1 MKPTLSAPSPSRS
14 PGPSYPP
21 HSEQLPTGVI
31 RQGRYRARFVR
42 TAGELD
48 AVLRLR
54 FEVFNLEMGEGLEES
69 YETGRDEDPFDPA
82 CHHLLVEDGRNGNA
96 VVGTYRMQ
104 TSEMAVS
111 SGLGFYSD
119 GEFQLDALP
128 EAVLRDSVE
137 LGRACISREH
147 RNRQVL
153 FLLWKGLA
161 RYIAWNR
168 KRYFFG
174 CCSLTSQDGC
184 EGYLALRRLADLGR
198 LHPQLVVPPRPGFE
212 CVCDRPLPEG
222 GEPYALPALFKTYL
236 RYGSLV
242 CGPPAIDREFQ
253 TIDFFVLFDLE
264 TLDPRS
270 RALFFESDTAAEVH
284 EAGEDG

>member
-1 MKPTLSAPSPSRS
+1 MKPILSTPATGGHAR
-14 PGPSYPP
+14 PSYPP
-21 HSEQLPTGVI
+21 RPEQLPTGVI

-42 TAGELD
+42 TRGELD

-54 FEVFNLEMGEGLEES
+54 FEVFNLEMGEGLAES
-69 YETGRDEDPFDPA
+69 YATGRDEDPFDAA
-82 CHHLLVEDGRNGNA
+82 CHHLLVEDSRNGNA

-104 TSEMAVS
+104 TSEMAA
-111 SGLGFYSD
+111 SGAGFYSAA
-119 GEFQLDALP
+119 EFQLDALP
-128 EAVLRDSVE
+128 EAVVRESVE

-161 RYIAWNR
+161 RYISWNR

-184 EGYLALRRLADLGR
+184 EGYLALRRLGDLGR
-198 LHPQLVVPPRPGFE
+198 LHPRLVVPPRPGLE
-212 CVCDRPLPEG
+212 CRCDRPLPEG

-264 TLDPRS
+264 TLDARS
-270 RALFFESDTAAEVH
+270 RALFFDLDTDAAAPEPR
-284 EAGEDG
+284 EDG